1 MRLLDPSS
9 IETLMGGFVR
19 SILRATMPSL
29 EADGGNEVAENMI
42 IIIPIRFRPVTVNV
56 IDDEVMREASVRS
69 SN

>member
-1 MRLLDPSS
+1 
-9 IETLMGGFVR
+9 MGGFVR

-42 IIIPIRFRPVTVNV
+42 IIPIRFRPVTVNV